1 MTMETRSTKS
11 SRKTRP
17 KTQLYAAGGVQWAFL
32 RVFARGPAKVP
43 PRTCRIDASGALM
56 KISAIAALFA
66 LAAGMPRPAS
76 ADVWTLTFSTYFGG
90 NDMTAATAV
99 AVDGAGD
106 IYVAGWSDSASLPGC
121 TPIRPNAGGV
131 DAFVAKWDGTTHR
144 IDYCTFLGGR
154 GDDRAFAIAVDGSGY
169 AYITG
174 RTMSSNFPLSLPFQA
189 ALRGAASAFVTK
201 LNPSGVLVYSSYLG
215 GNGSDSGNGIAVD
228 TTGNMTVVGSTTSTS
243 FPVANPI
250 QSSLNGQTN
259 AFVTRLN
266 PTGHSLLY
274 STYLGGNG
282 NDYATAVALDS
293 FGAAYLTGSTTST
306 TFPAVS
312 AFQPASGGNQD
323 AFVAKI
329 SSAGNELV
337 YSTYLGGSGGTVGFP
352 ETGTGIA
359 VDGSGD
365 AYVTGT
371 TSSQNFPLANAL
383 FSVSGGVGIHGFVAK
398 LNPAGNGLLYS
409 TFLGSSSVDQPAA
422 IAVDSSGNAA
432 AVGYTASPDFPVFN
446 ASQTAL
452 GGQYDAFVTRLNPAG
467 TAVLGST
474 FFGGSSSDAANAVV
488 FAGSGAICVAGQ
500 TQSLNLPLENATQ
513 SALAGAQNA
522 FLAVFGVPS
531 QVSAPA
537 APAGLSATG
546 GNALVALSWTA
557 PSGASSYDVYR
568 GTLTGGESATAIATG
583 IATTY
588 YTDRSLA
595 NGTTYYYRV
604 DATNSGGIS
613 PLSGEVSATPEPG
626 PPAAPAGLTA
636 TAGNAS
642 VALAWTAPGG
652 ATSYNVYRG
661 SASGGEGATAISS
674 GVTTA
679 SYADT
684 GLTNNTTYYYKVSAV
699 DAGGTS
705 PQSGEVS
712 ATPEPPVPAA
722 PAGPTATA
730 GNASVALAWTAP
742 NGATSYNVYRGT
754 TAGGEGTTA
763 IASGITTVYYADNGV
778 SNGTKYYY
786 KVAAVNIG
794 GIGAPSSEVFATPEP
809 GPPAAPTGL
818 TATAGNASVALS
830 WTAPAG
836 ATSYNVYRGTSA
848 SGESATALVSGITAT
863 SYADNAAANGTRYYY
878 KIAAVDSGGN
888 SAQSTE
894 ASAMPEP
901 PAPSAPVGL
910 GATAGNGSVMLSW
923 TAASGATS
931 YNVYRGGTVGGEG
944 ATALA
949 SGIAAVSY
957 YDAAVTSGTAYYY
970 KVAAVNGGGTS
981 ALSGEASATPAVS
994 TPAAPTGLT
1003 ATAHWV
1009 AAAPAAVA
1017 VPMTNASFES
1027 PKCTVSICTPTGWSA
1042 VNAGTWPP
1050 STGSFT
1056 SIPDGAQV
1064 VWANAAS
1071 SLTQVLTTALALNTT
1086 YTLTVQVGA
1095 RSAPYSFGPVVRL
1108 LAGTTVLGTASGT
1121 TPAAGHWSPWTL
1133 VVDSGTSNVSAGQL
1147 LEIYLGSTV
1156 TETTF
1161 DAVSLTA
1168 VADGDQ
1174 GGSSA
1179 GQSSVALTWSASNNT
1194 TSYNVY
1200 RGTAAGGESTTPTA
1214 TAITTTAYSDTGLTS
1229 GTTYYYKVSAVNG
1242 WGAGAVSSEVS
1253 ATPAPP
1259 TPGAPTSLTATAG
1272 NGSVALR
1279 WTASSA
1285 ATSYSVYRGSA
1296 AGAESATAIATGIT
1310 TTSYSDASLANGNT
1324 YYYTVA
1330 AVTNGSVNAFSGE
1343 ASAIPE
1349 PPAPAAPAGLM
1360 AIAGNGTVAL
1370 GWTASSAATS
1380 YNVYRGTTAGGE
1392 STTALVSGLATTT
1405 YSDAAVAN
1413 GTTYY
1418 YTVAAFNGGGTSPQ
1432 SAEALATPE
1441 PPAPPAPTGLTAT
1454 AANASVTLNWLG
1466 SSGATSYSVYR
1477 GTTLN
1482 GESATAL
1489 ASGIATTAYSDTAAA
1504 NGTTYY
1510 YKVAAVDVGAVS
1522 ALSGESSATPEPPA
1536 PAAPSGLTAT
1546 PGGAFVALNWTASLL
1561 TTSYN
1566 VYRGTTSGAENT
1578 MAVASG
1584 ITTNSYSDTGL
1595 TNGITYYY
1603 KVAAVNGGGTSALSG
1618 EASATPQP
1626 FAPVAPTGLTA
1637 TGSSAGGATIP
1648 VTNSSFESPTC
1659 TVSICTPTGWSAVNA
1674 GTWPP
1679 STSAFTSIP
1688 AGAQVVWANANSS
1701 LTQVLTTALASNTT
1715 YTLTVQVGAR
1725 SAPYSFGPVV
1735 KLLAGTTVLGTAS
1748 GTTPAAGYWSRWTLV
1763 FDSGASNVLA
1773 GQLLEIYLGSTVTET
1788 TIDAVSLTAVAEV
1801 SQNGSVA
1808 LGWNASSNTTSYKI
1822 YRGTTVGGEGATPIA
1837 TGITTASYSDTPLST
1852 TLTYYY
1858 TVAAVNAWGTSAQ
1871 SAEASAKPQ

>member
-1 MTMETRSTKS
+1 MR
-11 SRKTRP
+11 
-17 KTQLYAAGGVQWAFL
+17 
-32 RVFARGPAKVP
+32 
-43 PRTCRIDASGALM
+43 
-56 KISAIAALFA
+56 ISAIAALFA

-99 AVDGAGD
+99 AVDGAGG
-106 IYVAGWSDSASLPGC
+106 IYVAGWSDSTSLPGC
-121 TPIRPNAGGV
+121 APIRPNAGGV

-189 ALRGAASAFVTK
+189 ALKGAANAFVTK

-215 GNGSDSGNGIAVD
+215 GNGSDGGNGIAVD

-250 QSSLNGQTN
+250 QSSKNGQTN

-293 FGAAYLTGSTTST
+293 SGAAYLTGSTTST
-306 TFPAVS
+306 TFPTVS
-312 AFQPASGGNQD
+312 AFQSASGGNQD

-359 VDGSGD
+359 VDSSGD

-422 IAVDSSGNAA
+422 IAVDSSGNSA

-467 TAVLGST
+467 TALLGST
-474 FFGGSSSDAANAVV
+474 FFGGSGSDAANAVV

-513 SALAGAQNA
+513 PALAGAQNA

-537 APAGLSATG
+537 APAGLSAIG

-557 PSGASSYDVYR
+557 PSGATSYDVYR
-568 GTLTGGESATAIATG
+568 GTLTGGESTTAIASG

-588 YTDRSLA
+588 YTDKSLA

-613 PLSGEVSATPEPG
+613 PLSSEVSATPEPG

-661 SASGGEGATAISS
+661 SASGGEGTTAIAS
-674 GVTTA
+674 GVATA

-722 PAGPTATA
+722 PTGLIATA
-730 GNASVALAWTAP
+730 GNASVALTWTAP
-742 NGATSYNVYRGT
+742 SGATSYNVYRGT
-754 TAGGEGTTA
+754 TAAGEGTTA
-763 IASGITTVYYADNGV
+763 IGSGITNASYADNGV
-778 SNGTKYYY
+778 SNGTKYFY

-794 GIGAPSSEVFATPEP
+794 GIGAPSGEVSATPEP

-830 WTAPAG
+830 WAAPAG
-836 ATSYNVYRGTSA
+836 ATSYNVYRGTSTN
-848 SGESATALVSGITAT
+848 GESATALVSGITAT
-863 SYADNAAANGTRYYY
+863 SYADNAATNGTRYYY
-878 KIAAVDSGGN
+878 KIAAVDSGGT

-894 ASAMPEP
+894 ASATPEP
-901 PAPSAPVGL
+901 PAPPAPVGL
-910 GATAGNGSVMLSW
+910 TATAGNGSVTLSW

-931 YNVYRGGTVGGEG
+931 YNVYRGSTAGGEG
-944 ATALA
+944 VTALA
-949 SGIAAVSY
+949 SGGAAVSY

-1009 AAAPAAVA
+1009 ANIPVGVASAVA
-1017 VPMTNASFES
+1017 VVNPSFES
-1027 PKCTVSICTPTGWSA
+1027 PACPAGCLPAGWTVD
-1042 VNAGTWPP
+1042 NAGQWPP
-1050 STGSFT
+1050 SSGSFT
-1056 SIPDGAQV
+1056 SIPDGTQV
-1064 VWANAAS
+1064 AWANVNG
-1071 SLTQVLTTALALNTT
+1071 SLTQILSTALAVNTT
-1086 YTLTVQVGA
+1086 YTLTVAVGVRNA
-1095 RSAPYSFGPVVRL
+1095 YCSFAPVVTL
-1108 LAGTTVLGTASGT
+1108 LAGSTVLGTASGAI
-1121 TPAAGHWSPWTL
+1121 PALGQWGTWTL
-1133 VVDSGTSNVSAGQL
+1133 VYDSGNSNAAAGQL
-1147 LEIYLGSTV
+1147 LRISLGSTV
-1156 TETTF
+1156 TESSF
-1161 DAVSLTA
+1161 DTVSLTA
-1168 VADGDQ
+1168 KPDAYQ
-1174 GGSSA
+1174 GGSSVALSWNASNNAVSYSVYRATTA
-1179 GQSSVALTWSASNNT
+1179 GSENTTPVATGIAATSYSDTGLTGNTTYYYKVAAVNAWGAGMLSAETSATPQPPASGAPTGLTATANSTSVALRWTASGAA

-1200 RGTAAGGESTTPTA
+1200 RGTTAGG
-1214 TAITTTAYSDTGLTS
+1214 
-1229 GTTYYYKVSAVNG
+1229 
-1242 WGAGAVSSEVS
+1242 
-1253 ATPAPP
+1253 
-1259 TPGAPTSLTATAG
+1259 
-1272 NGSVALR
+1272 
-1279 WTASSA
+1279 
-1285 ATSYSVYRGSA
+1285 
-1296 AGAESATAIATGIT
+1296 ESATAITTGIT
-1310 TTSYSDASLANGNT
+1310 TTSYSDAGLANGTT
-1324 YYYTVA
+1324 YYYKVA
-1330 AVTNGSVNAFSGE
+1330 AVANGSVNAFSGE
-1343 ASAIPE
+1343 ASATPE
-1349 PPAPAAPAGLM
+1349 PPAPAAPTGLG
-1360 AIAGNGTVAL
+1360 ATAGNGTVAL
-1370 GWTASSAATS
+1370 AWTASGTAVS

-1392 STTALVSGLATTT
+1392 STTALVSGIATTS
-1405 YSDAAVAN
+1405 YSDAGVTN

-1418 YTVAAFNGGGTSPQ
+1418 YRVAAFNGGGTGAQ
-1432 SAEALATPE
+1432 SAETSATPE
-1441 PPAPPAPTGLTAT
+1441 PPAPLAPTGLIAT
-1454 AANASVTLNWLG
+1454 AANASVTLSWLG
-1466 SSGATSYSVYR
+1466 SSGATSYNVYR
-1477 GTTLN
+1477 GTTPS

-1489 ASGIATTAYSDTAAA
+1489 ASGIATTSYSDTAAA

-1522 ALSGESSATPEPPA
+1522 VLSGESSATPEPPA
-1536 PAAPSGLTAT
+1536 PATPTGLTAT
-1546 PGGAFVALNWTASLL
+1546 PGGAMVALDWTVSLL
-1561 TTSYN
+1561 ATSYN
-1566 VYRGTTSGAENT
+1566 VYRGTTSGGENT
-1578 MAVASG
+1578 TAIASG
-1584 ITTNSYSDTGL
+1584 VATNSYSDTGL

-1603 KVAAVNGGGTSALSG
+1603 RVTALNGGGASTPSG
-1618 EASATPQP
+1618 EASATPEP
-1626 FAPVAPTGLTA
+1626 YAPAAPTSLTA
-1637 TGSSAGGATIP
+1637 TGTVTATGTGTGVSVIAVANP
-1648 VTNSSFESPTC
+1648 SFESPAC
-1659 TVSICTPTGWSAVNA
+1659 PAGCLPAGWTVDNA
-1674 GTWPP
+1674 GQWPP
-1679 STSAFTSIP
+1679 SPGSFTSIP
-1688 AGAQVVWANANSS
+1688 DGTQVAWANVNGS
-1701 LTQVLTTALASNTT
+1701 LTQILSTALAVNTT
-1715 YTLTVQVGAR
+1715 YTLTVAVGVRNA
-1725 SAPYSFGPVV
+1725 YCSFAPVV
-1735 KLLAGTTVLGTAS
+1735 TLLAGSTVLGTAS
-1748 GTTPAAGYWSRWTLV
+1748 GAIPALGQWGTWTLV
-1763 FDSGASNVLA
+1763 YDSGNSNAAA
-1773 GQLLEIYLGSTVTET
+1773 GQLLKISLGSTVTESSFDT
-1788 TIDAVSLTAVAEV
+1788 VSLTSVPDV
-1801 SQNGSVA
+1801 IQIGSVA
-1808 LGWNASSNTTSYKI
+1808 LNWSASSNTTSYKI
-1822 YRGTTVGGEGATPIA
+1822 YRGTTSGGESATPIA
-1837 TGITTASYSDTPLST
+1837 TGVTKTSYSDTPLAT

-1858 TVAAVNAWGTSAQ
+1858 KVAAVNAWGTSAQ
-1871 SAEASAKPQ
+1871 SAEASAKP